1 MSYWRILYWLL
12 VGALLGLGVI
22 TIFSIGIILLVVGLI
37 LLIFGAI
44 RFGGRGLLA
53 AMVGFGAG
61 PALVLLWDVTSMAW
75 ACQPASGVISSPV
88 VQSGQ
93 TYTSPNYYSCVNTF
107 LGPLTTYHVMAAGFG
122 AVALVGVLI
131 GLVTLVLRSPRH
143 GGDGHAAA

>member
-12 VGALLGLGVI
+12 VGALLGIGVI
-22 TIFSIGIILLVVGLI
+22 SIFSIGIFLLAAGLI

-53 AMVGFGAG
+53 AMVGFGVG

-75 ACQPASGVISSPV
+75 ACQPADGVTSSPV
-88 VQSGQ
+88 VYSGQ

-107 LGPLTTYHVMAAGFG
+107 IGPLTSYHVLAAGFG
-122 AVALVGVLI
+122 AVALIVVLI
-131 GLVTLVLRSPRH
+131 GVVTLVLRGPRR
-143 GGDGHAAA
+143 GGDGHPAA